1 MVSIKTGWESPQ
13 ALPGR
18 QLYSLDFKL
27 SDVENSL
34 DRQLGK
40 YLACPRDERKL
51 AKTCMGIWRY
61 THFSQTLPALA
72 GLAPRAGHGKPSLA
86 TSLC

>member
-51 AKTCMGIWRY
+51 AETCMGIWR
-61 THFSQTLPALA
+61 FSPTLPALA
-72 GLAPRAGHGKPSLA
+72 GLAPRAGCGKPSLA